1 MKISKRQLKNII
13 LEVIDSSTVDGGQ
26 FPWPSDKPWW
36 ANSAEAYGE
45 WDANDNIVYDLV
57 QKHNELSA
65 KFEDM
70 AESVIPKGEVTPGE
84 LEIEKER
91 RFSRLRK
98 NKDTA
103 VQVSDEVEQPQEVDS
118 AVAQYRQLSNTSDL
132 SYSNQAMFAN
142 IADRFFIVQEL
153 KRFKEPQGQE
163 FGRELMGDI
172 ELLVDVNSADGRSRK
187 GIVLAK
193 LQDHY
198 SAQIDLI
205 EDFNEYSDLP
215 SATVKAG
222 GVKGMTAKAYVDGDL
237 PEDTVWTLKNDKKFA
252 YRKNKD
258 TSLGWE
264 YALQQD
270 IKDGKFKFKPLS
282 GGAGKLNQALSN
294 NTLEANPMYTEK
306 IRGNSNMAESLSF
319 DRFQK
324 LAGLLKS

>member
-70 AESVIPKGEVTPGE
+70 AESVIHKGEVTPGE

-103 VQVSDEVEQPQEVDS
+103 VQVSDEVEQPQEVNS

-132 SYSNQAMFAN
+132 SYNNQAMFAN

-198 SAQIDLI
+198 SAQRDLI

-215 SATVKAG
+215 GATVKAG
-222 GVKGMTAKAYVDGDL
+222 GVEGMTATAYVDGDL

-252 YRKNKD
+252 YRKNND

-282 GGAGKLNQALSN
+282 GGERELNQALSN
-294 NTLEANPMYTEK
+294 NTLEANPMYTAK
-306 IRGNSNMAESLSF
+306 ISGNSNIAESLSF